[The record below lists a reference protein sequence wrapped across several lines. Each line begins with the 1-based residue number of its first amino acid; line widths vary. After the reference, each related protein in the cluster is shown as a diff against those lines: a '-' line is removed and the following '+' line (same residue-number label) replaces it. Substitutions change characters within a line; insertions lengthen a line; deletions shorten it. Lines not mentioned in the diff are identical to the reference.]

1 MAMSM
6 VVMPRFIQEMVSV
19 VTKLHVLGETAGH
32 RIFKNVALPTLTAND
47 RDRASPLP
55 MCDAR

>member
-1 MAMSM
+1 MSM

-19 VTKLHVLGETAGH
+19 VTTLHVLGETAGH